1 MSKFYSALGKNV
13 FVKEIIKEN
22 KVGDFIIPDSI
33 DLDFTFGEVVSCSDG
48 YFEDG
53 RFVQSNVK
61 IGDSVVFAKISGT
74 KMMLNGEKLIR
85 VYMSDIIAKEID
97 ATVE

>member
-1 MSKFYSALGKNV
+1 MKMSKFYSALGKNV

-48 YFEDG
+48 GDDG
-53 RFVQSNVK
+53 R
-61 IGDSVVFAKISGT
+61 
-74 KMMLNGEKLIR
+74 
-85 VYMSDIIAKEID
+85 
-97 ATVE
+97 